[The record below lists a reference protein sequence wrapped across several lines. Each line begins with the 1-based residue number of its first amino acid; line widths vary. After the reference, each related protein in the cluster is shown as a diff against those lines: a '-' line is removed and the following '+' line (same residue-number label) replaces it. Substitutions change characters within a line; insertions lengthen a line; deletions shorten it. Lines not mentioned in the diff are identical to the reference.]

1 MLIPLPY
8 KILALVFIVGGTFA
22 AGYKK
27 GTEAG
32 EVMIQKAANEAEQL
46 KIELEKEQNNIKE
59 KVVTEYV
66 DKVKIVK
73 EKEYVLQQAATNN
86 VPSQYNLSNGWVYIH
101 DHATSTQGGVPDPA
115 ATADATPSDVKDNQA
130 LLTILTNYSVCLQ
143 NAQQLIG
150 LQNWVLETEK
160 SVTKQNES
168 RGIHVPWEK
177 K

>member
-8 KILALVFIVGGTFA
+8 KILAIVFVVGGAF
-22 AGYKK
+22 GYGFKK
-27 GTEAG
+27 GNERA
-32 EVMIQKAANEAEQL
+32 EVEINKFANETETL

-66 DKVKIVK
+66 DKVKVVK

-101 DHATSTQGGVPDPA
+101 DHATGSESGIPDPTA
-115 ATADATPSDVKDNQA
+115 AADATPSDVKDNQA
-130 LLTILTNYSVCLQ
+130 LLTVLTNYSVCLQ

-150 LQNWVLETEK
+150 LQNWVIETDK

-168 RGIHVPWEK
+168 RGIKLPWGNK
-177 K
+177 